1 MKRYIALYREAEKY
15 AADYAIINADT
26 VLHYNGLVYFLRD
39 DAGILTFYEEDFL
52 EAIIT
57 VEGEDVAD
65 LARRIADLVSM
76 ERNVEK
82 ALIELTE
89 PPDGV
94 N

>member
-1 MKRYIALYREAEKY
+1 MKRYIALYKEAEEK
-15 AADYAIINADT
+15 ADYAVINADT
-26 VLHYNGLVYFLRD
+26 VIHCDGLVYFIRD
-39 DAGILTFYEEDFL
+39 DAGILNFYDEDFL

-76 ERNVEK
+76 ERNIAK

>member
-1 MKRYIALYREAEKY
+1 MKRYIALYREAKNY
-15 AADYAIINADT
+15 AADYAVINADT
-26 VLHYNGLVYFLRD
+26 VLHFNGLVYFIRE
-39 DAGILTFYEEDFL
+39 DAGILTFYDEDFL

-76 ERNVEK
+76 ERNVAK

>member
-1 MKRYIALYREAEKY
+1 MKRYIALYREAGAK
-15 AADYAIINADT
+15 ADYEIINADS
-26 VLHYNGLVYFLRD
+26 VLRYENMIYFIRD
-39 DAGILTFYEEDFL
+39 DVGILTLFDEDFL
-52 EAIIT
+52 EAVIT
-57 VEGEDVAD
+57 VEGEDAAD

-76 ERNVEK
+76 ERNVAK

>member
-1 MKRYIALYREAEKY
+1 MKRYIALYREANEK
-15 AADYAIINADT
+15 ADYAVINADS
-26 VLHYNGLVYFLRD
+26 VLHYNGLVYFIRE
-39 DAGILTFYEEDFL
+39 DAGILAFYNEDFL

-65 LARRIADLVSM
+65 LARQIADLVSM
-76 ERNVEK
+76 ERNVAK

-89 PPDGV
+89 PPDDV